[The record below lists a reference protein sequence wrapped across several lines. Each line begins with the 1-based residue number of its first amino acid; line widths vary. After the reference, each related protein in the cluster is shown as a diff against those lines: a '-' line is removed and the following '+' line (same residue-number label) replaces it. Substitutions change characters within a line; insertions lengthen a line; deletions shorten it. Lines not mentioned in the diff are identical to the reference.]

1 MRRRFINSMNL
12 VEVREKF
19 VTSGTFIVPQGC
31 RSIEVYVIGGG
42 GGGGKTGHAGG
53 AGGGGG
59 QVVYQT
65 ISVSPGQIIPYVIG
79 QGGIASS
86 YGINTYSYKEGT
98 NGEDS
103 YFGDIIAKGGD
114 VGGSAHGSISDTG
127 GQGGVNYTKGGN
139 GGSVPS
145 YNSQTI
151 TSGVNGTLIDGE
163 YYGSS
168 GGAGDWDY
176 GSNGRGG
183 QGTYGGANAGKG
195 KTLFEIKYEDNGS
208 TIFDFEKAVDGFGGG
223 GGASQPQYS
232 QYGVRTGG
240 SGAIIIKYKRL

>member
-12 VEVREKF
+12 IEVQEKF

-59 QVVYQT
+59 QVVHQT

-79 QGGIASS
+79 QGGVASS
-86 YGINTYSYKEGT
+86 YGSTTFSYKKGT

-114 VGGSAHGSISDTG
+114 VGGSAYGMPDYYG
-127 GQGGVNYTKGGN
+127 GWGGINYTKGGN
-139 GGSVPS
+139 GGSDPD
-145 YNSQTI
+145 YDSQTS
-151 TSGVNGTLIDGE
+151 TSGIDGTFIDGE

-168 GGAGDWDY
+168 GGAGSW
-176 GSNGRGG
+176 GEES
-183 QGTYGGANAGKG
+183 GTYGGANAGKG
-195 KTLFEIKYEDNGS
+195 KTLFEIRIEHGITALDS
-208 TIFDFEKAVDGFGGG
+208 EKAVDGFGGG